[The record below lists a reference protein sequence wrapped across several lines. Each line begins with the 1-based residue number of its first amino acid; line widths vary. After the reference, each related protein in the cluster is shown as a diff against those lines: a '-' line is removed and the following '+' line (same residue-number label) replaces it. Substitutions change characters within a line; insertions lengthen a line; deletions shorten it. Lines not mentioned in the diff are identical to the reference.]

1 MHQLPLQS
9 ATGQGELYVRVWEPE
24 NQPKA
29 VLQIVHG
36 MAEHIERYDRF
47 ARYLSQNSILVVG
60 ADNASHGKSISK
72 DGIRG
77 YFGAEHGWNSLIQD
91 IQSVHSII
99 KQSYCGLPCIL
110 FGHSMG
116 SFLARSYAAR
126 HGDDLDG
133 FIFCG
138 TAGKN
143 PALPVAKL
151 LARSEIRKNGASTP
165 SRLLDKL
172 SFGAYNNAFK
182 PNRTPFDWLS
192 RDEAEVD
199 KYVDDPACGFVFTAA
214 GFRDLFDGLGEVSGP
229 QWARR
234 VPKRPILLIAGDADP
249 VGANG
254 KGVKQV
260 EAWLVQSGHR
270 VKCILY
276 PGARHELLN
285 ETNREQVSDDVR
297 LFIEGVCGGAL

>member
-47 ARYLSQNSILVVG
+47 ARYLNQNSILVVG

-151 LARSEIRKNGASTP
+151 LARCEIRKNGASTP

>member
-9 ATGQGELYVRVWEPE
+9 ETGQGELYVRVWESE

-47 ARYLSQNSILVVG
+47 ARYLNQNSILVVG

-77 YFGAEHGWNSLIQD
+77 YFGAVHGWNSLIQD

-99 KQSYCGLPCIL
+99 KQSYCDLPCIL

-151 LARSEIRKNGASTP
+151 LARCEIRKNGASTP

-172 SFGAYNNAFK
+172 SFGAYNNAFE

>member
-9 ATGQGELYVRVWEPE
+9 ATGQGGLYVRVWEPE

-47 ARYLSQNSILVVG
+47 ARYLNQNSILVVG

-99 KQSYCGLPCIL
+99 KQSYCDLPCIL

>member
-47 ARYLSQNSILVVG
+47 ARYLNQNSILVVG

-72 DGIRG
+72 DCIRG

-99 KQSYCGLPCIL
+99 KQSYCDLPCIL

-151 LARSEIRKNGASTP
+151 LARCEIRKNGASTP

>member
-1 MHQLPLQS
+1 MQQISLES
-9 ATGQGELYVRVWEPE
+9 ATGQGPLNVRVWEPK

-36 MAEHIERYDRF
+36 MAEHIDRYDGF
-47 ARYLSQNSILVVG
+47 ARYLNQNSILVVG
-60 ADNASHGKSISK
+60 ADHASHGKSISK
-72 DGIRG
+72 NGIRG
-77 YFGAEHGWNSLIQD
+77 YFGAENGWDSLISD
-91 IQSVHSII
+91 INSVHQSI
-99 KQSYCGLPCIL
+99 KQSYCALPNIM

-126 HGDDLDG
+126 HGDELDG

-143 PALPVAKL
+143 PALPFAKI
-151 LARSEIRKNGASTP
+151 LARHEMKKNGADVP
-165 SRLLDKL
+165 SKLLDQL

-182 PNRTPFDWLS
+182 PNRTAFDWLS

-199 KYVDDPACGFVFTAA
+199 KYIADPACGFVFTAA
-214 GFRDLFDGLGEVSGP
+214 GFRDLFDGLSEISSRD
-229 QWARR
+229 WAAR
-234 VPKRPILLIAGDADP
+234 VPNKPILLIAGDADP

-260 EAWLVQSGHR
+260 EQWLAQTGHSAR
-270 VKCILY
+270 CILY

-285 ETNREQVSDDVR
+285 ETNRTEVYEDVR
-297 LFIEGVCGGAL
+297 SFIEEVCGNAL

>member
-151 LARSEIRKNGASTP
+151 LARCEIRKNGTSTP

-285 ETNREQVSDDVR
+285 ETNSEQVSDDVR

>member
-9 ATGQGELYVRVWEPE
+9 ATGQGELYVRVWESE

-47 ARYLSQNSILVVG
+47 ARYLNQNSILVVG

-77 YFGAEHGWNSLIQD
+77 YFGAVHGWNSLIQD

-99 KQSYCGLPCIL
+99 KQSYCDLPCIL

-151 LARSEIRKNGASTP
+151 LARCEIRKNGASTP

-276 PGARHELLN
+276 LGARHELLN

>member
-36 MAEHIERYDRF
+36 MAEHIERYDLF
-47 ARYLSQNSILVVG
+47 ARYLNQNSILVVG

>member
-47 ARYLSQNSILVVG
+47 ARYLNQNSILVVG

-99 KQSYCGLPCIL
+99 KQSYCDLPCIL

-143 PALPVAKL
+143 PALPVAKV

-214 GFRDLFDGLGEVSGP
+214 GFRGLFDGLGEVSGP

>member
-9 ATGQGELYVRVWEPE
+9 ATGQGELYVQVWESE

-47 ARYLSQNSILVVG
+47 ARYLNQNSILVVG

-77 YFGAEHGWNSLIQD
+77 YFGAVHGWNSLIQD

-99 KQSYCGLPCIL
+99 KQSYCDLPCIL

-151 LARSEIRKNGASTP
+151 LARCEIRKNGASTP

-172 SFGAYNNAFK
+172 SFGAYNNAFE

>member
-47 ARYLSQNSILVVG
+47 ARYLNQNSILVVG

-77 YFGAEHGWNSLIQD
+77 YVGAEHGWNSLIQD

-143 PALPVAKL
+143 PALPVAKV

-297 LFIEGVCGGAL
+297 LFVEGVCGGAL

>member
-47 ARYLSQNSILVVG
+47 ARYLNQNSILVVG

-99 KQSYCGLPCIL
+99 KQSYCDLPCIL

-260 EAWLVQSGHR
+260 EAWLVQSGNR

>member
-47 ARYLSQNSILVVG
+47 ARYLNQNSILVVG

-99 KQSYCGLPCIL
+99 KQSYCDLPCIL

-199 KYVDDPACGFVFTAA
+199 KYVDDPAYGFVFTAA

>member
-47 ARYLSQNSILVVG
+47 ARCLNQNSILVVG

-99 KQSYCGLPCIL
+99 KQSYCDLPCIL

-151 LARSEIRKNGASTP
+151 LARCEIRKNGASTP

-192 RDEAEVD
+192 RDEVEVD

>member
-47 ARYLSQNSILVVG
+47 ARYLNQNSILVVG

-99 KQSYCGLPCIL
+99 KQSYCDLPCIL

>member
-47 ARYLSQNSILVVG
+47 ARYLNQNSILVVG

-143 PALPVAKL
+143 PALPVAKV

-297 LFIEGVCGGAL
+297 LFVEGVCGGAL

>member
-1 MHQLPLQS
+1 MHQRPLQS

-47 ARYLSQNSILVVG
+47 ARYLNQNSILVVG

-143 PALPVAKL
+143 PALPVAKV

-297 LFIEGVCGGAL
+297 LFVEGVCGGAL

>member
-1 MHQLPLQS
+1 MHQIPLQS

-47 ARYLSQNSILVVG
+47 ARYLNQNSILVVG

-77 YFGAEHGWNSLIQD
+77 YFGAVHGWNSLIQD

-99 KQSYCGLPCIL
+99 KQSYCDLPCIL

-151 LARSEIRKNGASTP
+151 LARCEIRKNGASTP

-172 SFGAYNNAFK
+172 SFGAYNNAFE

>member
-47 ARYLSQNSILVVG
+47 ARYLNQNSILVVG

-99 KQSYCGLPCIL
+99 KQSYCDLPCIL
-110 FGHSMG
+110 FGHSIG

-260 EAWLVQSGHR
+260 EAWLVQSGNR

>member
-47 ARYLSQNSILVVG
+47 ARYLNQNSILVVG

-151 LARSEIRKNGASTP
+151 FARCEIRKNGASTP

>member
-47 ARYLSQNSILVVG
+47 ARYLNQNSILVVG

-143 PALPVAKL
+143 PALPVAKV

-234 VPKRPILLIAGDADP
+234 VPKRPILLIAADADP

-297 LFIEGVCGGAL
+297 LFVEGVCGGAL

>member
-1 MHQLPLQS
+1 MHQISLQS
-9 ATGQGELYVRVWEPE
+9 ATGQGGLNVRIWEPE
-24 NQPKA
+24 NEPKA

-47 ARYLSQNSILVVG
+47 ARYLNQNAILVVG
-60 ADNASHGKSISK
+60 ADTASHGKSISK
-72 DGIRG
+72 NGIRG
-77 YFGAEHGWNSLIQD
+77 YFGPERGWDLLIQD
-91 IQSVHSII
+91 IGSVHQTI
-99 KQSYCGLPCIL
+99 KQSYCGIPSFL

-126 HGDDLDG
+126 HGADLDG

-151 LARSEIRKNGASTP
+151 LARREIRKNGPQTP
-165 SRLLDKL
+165 SKLLDKL
-172 SFGAYNNAFK
+172 SFGAYNKAFK
-182 PNRTPFDWLS
+182 PTRTAFDWLS

-199 KYVDDPACGFVFTAA
+199 KYIADPACGFVFTAA
-214 GFRDLFDGLGEVSGP
+214 AFRDLFDGLGEVSSVD
-229 QWARR
+229 WAAQ

-260 EAWLVQSGHR
+260 EAWLTQTGHA

-285 ETNREQVSDDVR
+285 ETNRVQVFEDVR
-297 LFIEGVCGGAL
+297 AFLEGGSCGAL

>member
-47 ARYLSQNSILVVG
+47 ARYLNQNSILVVG

-143 PALPVAKL
+143 PALPVAKV

-165 SRLLDKL
+165 SSLLDKL

-297 LFIEGVCGGAL
+297 LFVEGVCGGAL

>member
-9 ATGQGELYVRVWEPE
+9 ATGQGELYVRVWESE

-47 ARYLSQNSILVVG
+47 ARYLNQNSILVVG

-77 YFGAEHGWNSLIQD
+77 YFGAVHGWNSLIQD

-99 KQSYCGLPCIL
+99 KQSYCDLPCIL

-151 LARSEIRKNGASTP
+151 LARCEIRKNGASTP

-172 SFGAYNNAFK
+172 SFGAYNNAFE

-249 VGANG
+249 GGANG

-260 EAWLVQSGHR
+260 EAWLVQSGPR

>member
-1 MHQLPLQS
+1 MHQLALQS
-9 ATGQGELYVRVWEPE
+9 ATCQGEVYVRVWESE

-47 ARYLSQNSILVVG
+47 ARYLNQNSILVVG

-143 PALPVAKL
+143 PALPVAKV

-297 LFIEGVCGGAL
+297 LFVEGVCGGAL

>member
-1 MHQLPLQS
+1 MHQIPLQS

-47 ARYLSQNSILVVG
+47 ARYLNQNSILVVG

-99 KQSYCGLPCIL
+99 KQSYCDLPSIL

-116 SFLARSYAAR
+116 SFLAHSYAAR
-126 HGDDLDG
+126 YGDDLDG

-151 LARSEIRKNGASTP
+151 LARCEIRKNGASTP

-172 SFGAYNNAFK
+172 SFGAYNNAFE

-260 EAWLVQSGHR
+260 ETWLVQSGHT

-285 ETNREQVSDDVR
+285 ETNREQVSEDVR

>member
-47 ARYLSQNSILVVG
+47 ARYLNQNSILVVG

-143 PALPVAKL
+143 PALPVAKV

-234 VPKRPILLIAGDADP
+234 VLRA
-249 VGANG
+249 
-254 KGVKQV
+254 
-260 EAWLVQSGHR
+260 
-270 VKCILY
+270 
-276 PGARHELLN
+276 
-285 ETNREQVSDDVR
+285 
-297 LFIEGVCGGAL
+297 

>member
-47 ARYLSQNSILVVG
+47 ARYLNQNSILVVG

-99 KQSYCGLPCIL
+99 KQSYCDLPCIL

-214 GFRDLFDGLGEVSGP
+214 GFRDLFDGLGEASGP

>member
-47 ARYLSQNSILVVG
+47 ARYLNQNSILVVG

-143 PALPVAKL
+143 PALPVAKV